1 MGTTFDFRELVAKA
15 HFQYVGPAF
24 PLWWENNKTKFVLP
38 SLKNLGFTQPGQK
51 YFTTLALSYKGE
63 VFDLPNEPLVSFNL
77 AKTIVQTPTVGRKRK
92 GAVLE
97 YICTENYRITIR
109 GICIN
114 MDNMESYPTEQVDLI
129 KRMVEVDDALE
140 VVSNP
145 FFELYGIRRIAIENI
160 DWDEMAGQQ
169 SLQRYTINAIS
180 DQDFYADLKE
190 RDRNKL
196 LS

>member
-1 MGTTFDFRELVAKA
+1 MATFDFKELVAKA

-24 PLWWENNKTKFVLP
+24 PIWWQKNKTLFVLP
-38 SLKNLGFTQPGQK
+38 SLKDIGFVQPGQK

-63 VFDLPNEPLVSFNL
+63 VFNFPNEPLISFSL

-97 YICTENYRITIR
+97 YITTENYRITIR

-114 MDNMESYPTEQVDLI
+114 PEDVDSYPTDQVDLI
-129 KRMVEVDDALE
+129 KRMVDIDDALE
-140 VVSNP
+140 VVANP
-145 FFELYGIRRIAIENI
+145 FFELFGIRKLVIENI

-169 SLQRYTINAIS
+169 SLQKYTISAIS